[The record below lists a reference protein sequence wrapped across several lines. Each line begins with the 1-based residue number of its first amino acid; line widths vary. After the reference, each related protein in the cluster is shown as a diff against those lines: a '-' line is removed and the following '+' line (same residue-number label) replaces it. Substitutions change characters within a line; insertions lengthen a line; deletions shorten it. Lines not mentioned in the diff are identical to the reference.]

1 MVQELGAAG
10 ICPSPCSSHEA
21 SSKPR
26 SRRRD
31 GQYVKRHQRVKLIDR
46 RPASVPE
53 MAKRVIVTSGGWSW
67 SVFWGSGMGSRVSG
81 SGSGSGSGSRVSGSG
96 SGSGVSGSRVSGSGS
111 GSGVSRRF
119 LVESLVKVVLASN
132 TSVKLIFATSVKGSL
147 VSNTLVRLIFVT
159 SVKGRA

>member
-96 SGSGVSGSRVSGSGS
+96 
-111 GSGVSRRF
+111 RF

>member
-26 SRRRD
+26 SRRSD

-96 SGSGVSGSRVSGSGS
+96 VSG
-111 GSGVSRRF
+111 RF
-119 LVESLVKVVLASN
+119 LVESLVKLVLASN